1 MATRNPRKSGSTVG
15 TPGASSVT
23 SQVDE
28 NPVRVATSES
38 TSPVVEDAPVRRSP
52 VKSAA
57 SLPVENPRIS
67 VVIPI
72 YNEEGI
78 LSASVSDLMYKLEQ
92 SAKLD
97 LSEFEIILSANG
109 CKDRTVEI
117 ANELIERFPRLRLLQ
132 SDEPNYGKALRQGIE
147 SAKGDFVICDE
158 IDLCDVDFYERALYR
173 LREEGY
179 DMVVG
184 SKRLERSFDKRPPFR
199 RFASSVVT
207 WMLWLATGFEGTD
220 THGLKAFNRKRLM
233 EAVRACVVDRDMF
246 ASEFVIRA
254 GRMGFRV
261 TEIPL
266 EVIEKRAPSINLTKR
281 VPRVL
286 RQMMTLAW
294 VIRVKKG
301 A

>member
-1 MATRNPRKSGSTVG
+1 V
-15 TPGASSVT
+15 ASS
-23 SQVDE
+23 S
-28 NPVRVATSES
+28 
-38 TSPVVEDAPVRRSP
+38 SPV
-52 VKSAA
+52 
-57 SLPVENPRIS
+57 IS
-67 VVIPI
+67 VVIPV

-78 LSASVSDLMYKLEQ
+78 LSASVTDLLNKLGQ
-92 SAKLD
+92 SHKLNLAD
-97 LSEFEIILSANG
+97 FEIILSANG
-109 CKDRTVEI
+109 CRDRTVDI
-117 ANELIERFPRLRLLQ
+117 AQDLIKQFPMIRLLQ

-147 SAKGDFVICDE
+147 QARGTYVICDE

-173 LREEGY
+173 LQEEGY

-199 RFASSVVT
+199 RFASSVIT

-220 THGLKAFNRKRLM
+220 THGLKAFNRMRLL
-233 EAVRACVVDRDMF
+233 EVVRNCVVDRDMF

-286 RQMMTLAW
+286 RQLATLTW
-294 VIRVKKG
+294 VIRFQNGKP
-301 A
+301 

>member
-15 TPGASSVT
+15 TPNASSVT
-23 SQVDE
+23 SQVME
-28 NPVRVATSES
+28 NPVSVALSES
-38 TSPVVEDAPVRRSP
+38 RSPVVDDAPVQRSP
-52 VKSAA
+52 VKSAS
-57 SLPVENPRIS
+57 SLPVQDPRIS

-92 SAKLD
+92 SPKLD

-117 ANELIERFPRLRLLQ
+117 ANDLIVRFPRLRLLQ

-220 THGLKAFNRKRLM
+220 THGLKAFNRQRLL

-286 RQMMTLAW
+286 RQMATLAW

>member
-1 MATRNPRKSGSTVG
+1 LATRNPRKTGSAVG
-15 TPGASSVT
+15 TQAASSVT
-23 SQVDE
+23 PKVDDKLT
-28 NPVRVATSES
+28 VAEQPETKVPAMSEARAGKA
-38 TSPVVEDAPVRRSP
+38 TM
-52 VKSAA
+52 KSASA
-57 SLPVENPRIS
+57 LPVENPRIS
-67 VVIPI
+67 VVIPV

-92 SAKLD
+92 SPKLD

-147 SAKGDFVICDE
+147 AAQGDFVICDE

-220 THGLKAFNRKRLM
+220 THGLKAFNRKRLL

-266 EVIEKRAPSINLTKR
+266 EVIEKRAPSINLSKR

-286 RQMMTLAW
+286 RQMVTLAW